1 MYIVNVGT
9 VTVVVGCTQ
18 HRKFVCTRLY
28 PTFLSDSKISGKIFS
43 LNGGGGW
50 GGVKQNKL
58 TAVTVAAPE
67 KEEEEEEGGGRRLG
81 SSSLYQAQNTDSFN
95 KTLYMIEEEE
105 EETYNIYIV
114 YILVDCTFSLRHFA
128 QI

>member
-1 MYIVNVGT
+1 MGLN
-9 VTVVVGCTQ
+9 
-18 HRKFVCTRLY
+18 
-28 PTFLSDSKISGKIFS
+28 KI
-43 LNGGGGW
+43 N
-50 GGVKQNKL
+50 L

-105 EETYNIYIV
+105 ETYNIYIV
-114 YILVDCTFSLRHFA
+114 YILVDCTFSLMHFA

>member
-1 MYIVNVGT
+1 MYIVNVGTVTLT

-67 KEEEEEEGGGRRLG
+67 KEEEEEGGGRRLG

-95 KTLYMIEEEE
+95 KALYMIEEEE
-105 EETYNIYIV
+105 EETYNIYNVHCI
-114 YILVDCTFSLRHFA
+114 Y
-128 QI
+128 

>member
-9 VTVVVGCTQ
+9 VTTVVVGCTQ

-67 KEEEEEEGGGRRLG
+67 KEEEEGGGRRLG
-81 SSSLYQAQNTDSFN
+81 SSSLYQAQNTDSF
-95 KTLYMIEEEE
+95 KTL
-105 EETYNIYIV
+105 
-114 YILVDCTFSLRHFA
+114 
-128 QI
+128 

>member
-67 KEEEEEEGGGRRLG
+67 KEEEEEGGGRRLG

-105 EETYNIYIV
+105 ETYNIYIV

>member
-1 MYIVNVGT
+1 M
-9 VTVVVGCTQ
+9 TVVVGCTQ

-114 YILVDCTFSLRHFA
+114 YILVDCTFSLMHFA